1 MRGGRSHLRRA
12 SIRAL
17 PLIAL
22 CTCLAPP
29 LTAQSNI
36 KTYYVNDGRSNVRES
51 AAAELQI
58 DIGGFIP
65 YSRYSENASGGH
77 AYAVPYDAGSWPPG
91 LPTTFRALMKAYGLD
106 LYELDAKLDATV
118 TTPSSGL
125 PTVLPFGSRVEVDP
139 ELLAYNALPVPD
151 LPFPVEFDAWWSVQ
165 SSGVPGAA
173 GKRKVLMWPYR
184 INGGAM
190 MICMASNGNREIAR
204 REPAEE
210 SSIVLV
216 NYSFHWRHL
225 GTNRN
230 RWRDGGVEW
239 PRQFSGAASG
249 PFMTQDGGR
258 LSNGTEILGLQE
270 QAIEDGDVVVYVGE
284 NIGNNLWISLQRTQE
299 AEAYVRGE
307 WSLAPP
313 GDPASYAPVP
323 IARTHL
329 DGRSWGQAMSAT
341 LCFLQPAI
349 YSGTAAW
356 NISDF
361 RYAQGDHYDMQGDR
375 SAALGHAGWLLGT
388 EPIWTTQWA
397 LIDAL
402 GIRFDDAKLGQQPW
416 DLAAISMNR
425 RPSGLQVPVYG
436 VLGDNEFN
444 WPMHWPSEDAA
455 AGGFGANGSLATTF
469 VKNWEHDPVSGF
481 IPTVNEFAMW
491 TGSEWS
497 ALEAAGV
504 ATAAANPDLVPT
516 AVAPPKPYP
525 DPYSHTLRHV
535 HADPSPNHPI
545 LTQVDAAEGL
555 TPSYRV
561 QAPGPNANLN
571 TIGQGSWIGY
581 KDTMHALDLD
591 GDGNIEV
598 VFGNFEGYV
607 HVLEFNPA
615 ADPTDPYRLYDE
627 WKSPYLGRGIVSS
640 DCVFGA
646 GLAQMFFGTSN
657 GDVFRI
663 DAKSANTY
671 QVENNGQPVVSAVA
685 SGGGNAAYAGTTPI
699 VLVADLAGTP
709 STRELLVVNRFLD
722 WNLYTFNGTLHPGG
736 KLFRPMHAIGPTDAF
751 PAPQPMSSDSNREL
765 LVAASDGH
773 VWWFDYDA
781 NGAASGAVQWLPPMP
796 ALPYTG
802 LSLFKVVPIFAA
814 GPSAPPSHLLLFGRN
829 DDRDEDADFDGF
841 PDGNPDAIQL
851 WNLSPPALIQEI
863 APGLVS
869 DFDGFDTNMSFAW
882 VNKPGSQTLG
892 AGKFAIATGATI
904 QVYDV
909 NPQGANKLNAAGS
922 RQIYFPVSADQ
933 AKSTSCILSL
943 DVAPLKPSAGGQP
956 ASCFVFTDCGGR
968 VYVLDQDLEFLRFS
982 NIDFFGAT
990 FPANQSWAE
999 RASNLTLAGNYAF
1012 SGEDHVPAD
1021 GGGRLYVADYAAP
1034 ALRKGGGTGTPIYP
1048 VYGLRRIP
1056 AVGHSWERF
1065 LSPIG
1070 VPTTTILEAKNE
1082 ASFDVLRRNF
1092 NRTLIYQDLDGLNG
1106 RDLEILAETGV
1117 AYHDAAEGKVRRFQT
1132 SSYRTPASSAALYL
1146 EGFYGGRVYEHPI
1159 RGDLHDYDHLGDFI
1173 IPVDPLHT
1181 NFGSPA
1187 NDGWWFPTVDSAVF
1201 MSGQIESHWQS
1212 ATAQGLGTSMKTA
1225 MLRTGGTGPIE
1236 RHIVTGTNGGF
1247 VYAIRPGTPPTTGD
1261 MVDSVLSWSSPD
1273 LGSFIIGLDCAD
1285 LNGDGVDEIV
1295 CGCSIDDG
1303 TYQDWLAGQ
1312 GDKNRGKRY
1321 VIDTTLP
1328 PVVGPGLGIEPL
1340 TGDSSFPPPNAGKG
1354 IGASVFGVR
1363 IDDVN
1368 NDDTKEIWCTDQ
1380 LHVYLFFK
1388 DATSGT
1394 WKVATRSPDLGCFP
1408 GLYNSLFPLKDEFG
1422 KTVRLIVVST
1432 GYVMEFA
1439 VDPEAVP

>member
-1 MRGGRSHLRRA
+1 MRGGRRHPLRRIA
-12 SIRAL
+12 TGAL
-17 PLIAL
+17 SLTAL
-22 CTCLAPP
+22 CAGLTAQLA
-29 LTAQSNI
+29 AQSNI
-36 KTYYVNDGRSNVRES
+36 KTYYVNDGRSNVHE
-51 AAAELQI
+51 AAAGELQL
-58 DIGGFIP
+58 DLGGFIP
-65 YSRYSENASGGH
+65 YSRYSENLAGQH

-91 LPTTFRALMKAYGLD
+91 FPATFRALMKAYGLD
-106 LYELDAKLDATV
+106 LYELDAKLDATI
-118 TTPSSGL
+118 TTPTSGP
-125 PTVLPFGSRVEVDP
+125 PTVLPFGVRVEVDP
-139 ELLAYNALPVPD
+139 EFLAYNALPAPD
-151 LPFPVEFDAWWSVQ
+151 LLFPLELDAWWSVT
-165 SSGVPGAA
+165 SSGVPGAS
-173 GKRKVLMWPYR
+173 GKRKILMWPYR

-190 MICMASNGNREIAR
+190 MVCVASDGNREIAR
-204 REPAEE
+204 REPAED
-210 SSIVLV
+210 SSILLV
-216 NYSFHWRHL
+216 NYGFHWRHL

-230 RWRDGGVEW
+230 RWRDVGGEW
-239 PRQFSGAASG
+239 PRQFSGPASG
-249 PFMTQDGGR
+249 AFMTEGGGR
-258 LSNGTEILGLQE
+258 FSDGTEILGLQA

-284 NIGNNLWISLQRTQE
+284 NIANNLWISLQRTQE
-299 AEAYVRGE
+299 AEAYVRNE
-307 WSLAPP
+307 WSQAPP
-313 GDPASYAPVP
+313 RHAGTYATVP

-329 DGRSWGQAMSAT
+329 DGRSWGQATAAT
-341 LCFLQPAI
+341 FCFLQPAI

-356 NISDF
+356 NMSDF
-361 RYAQGDHYDMQGDR
+361 GYAQADHYDMQGDR

-388 EPIWTTQWA
+388 DPIWTTQWA

-402 GIRFDDAKLGQQPW
+402 GIRFDRYLPGLPGW

-425 RPSGLQVPVYG
+425 RPSSLQVPVYG

-504 ATAAANPDLVPT
+504 ATAAANPELIPT
-516 AVAPPKPYP
+516 APAPAKPYP

-555 TPSYRV
+555 TPSYRI
-561 QAPGPNANLN
+561 QLPDSDANLN
-571 TIGQGSWIGY
+571 TIGQSSWIGY
-581 KDTMHALDLD
+581 KDSMHALDLD

-598 VFGNFEGYV
+598 VFGNLEGYV
-607 HVLEFNPA
+607 HILEFNPA
-615 ADPTDPYRLYDE
+615 APGAGGDAYRLYDE
-627 WKSPYLGRGIVSS
+627 WRSPYLGRGIISS
-640 DCVFGA
+640 DCVFG
-646 GLAQMFFGTSN
+646 GGFAQMFFGTSN

-663 DAKSANTY
+663 DAKAADSY
-671 QVENNGQPVVSAVA
+671 DLMNNSMPVVSAVA
-685 SGGGNAAYAGTTPI
+685 SGGNTAYAGATPI
-699 VLVADLAGTP
+699 VLVADLTGTN

-722 WNLYTFNGTLHPGG
+722 WNLYMFNGTAIGNG
-736 KLFRPMHAIGPTDAF
+736 KLFRPMHAIGPTDAY
-751 PAPQPMSSDSNREL
+751 PAQKPASNDTSREL

-773 VWWFDYDA
+773 VWWFDFDPA
-781 NGAASGAVQWLPPMP
+781 HVIPGWQEPVP

-802 LSLFKVVPIFAA
+802 LSLFRVVPIFAA
-814 GPSAPPSHLLLFGRN
+814 GPSAPPSHVLLFGRN
-829 DDRDEDADFDGF
+829 DDRDEDVDFDGH

-851 WNLSPPALIQEI
+851 WDLSPPTLIQEL
-863 APGLVS
+863 APGLTPP
-869 DFDGFDTNMSFAW
+869 FDGFDTNMSFAW

-892 AGKFAIATGATI
+892 AGKFAIATGSTI
-904 QVYDV
+904 QIYDV
-909 NPQGANKLNAAGS
+909 NPQNTIALSSAGS
-922 RQIYFPVSADQ
+922 RQIYFPSDAGQ
-933 AKSTSCILSL
+933 AKSTDCILSL
-943 DVAPLKPSAGGQP
+943 DVAPLKPSAGGQT

-968 VYVLDQDLEFLRFS
+968 IYVLDQDLEFVRNS
-982 NIDFFGAT
+982 EVDFYGAAL
-990 FPANQSWAE
+990 PPNQSWAE

-1034 ALRKGGGTGTPIYP
+1034 ALRKAGGTGTAVYP
-1048 VYGLRRIP
+1048 VYGLQRL
-1056 AVGHSWERF
+1056 ATGGHSWERF

-1092 NRTLIYQDLDGLNG
+1092 NRTLIYRDLDGLNG

-1117 AYHDAAEGKVRRFQT
+1117 AYHDAAEGDVRRFQT
-1132 SSYRTPASSAALYL
+1132 SSYRPPASSAALYL
-1146 EGFYGGRVYEHPI
+1146 DGFFGGRVYEHPI
-1159 RGDLHDYDHLGDFI
+1159 RGDLYDYDHLGGFI
-1173 IPVDPLHT
+1173 IPVDPLHS
-1181 NFGSPA
+1181 NFAPPA
-1187 NDGWWFPTVDSAVF
+1187 NDGWWFPTVDSSTF

-1247 VYAIRPGTPPTTGD
+1247 VYAIRPGSPATTGD
-1261 MVDSVLSWSSPD
+1261 TVTSTLSWSSPD

-1312 GDKNRGKRY
+1312 GDKNRGKLY

-1340 TGDSSFPPPNAGKG
+1340 TGDSSFPSPNAGAG

-1363 IDDVN
+1363 IDDVD
-1368 NDDTKEIWCTDQ
+1368 NDGTREIWCTDQ
-1380 LHVYLFFK
+1380 LHVYLFYK
-1388 DATSGT
+1388 DATNGT

-1408 GLYNSLFPLKDEFG
+1408 GLYNNLFPFKNVAG
-1422 KTVRLIVVST
+1422 KTVRLLVVST

-1439 VDPEAVP
+1439 VTPEAVP